1 MPWVCMLSKWQHRGL
16 GAWELANR
24 NSPSELGASEDGA
37 EAAHAGG
44 DASGDAGAD
53 ASGGDA
59 SGGADLAARTADL
72 RKNALAFMIKR

>member
-1 MPWVCMLSKWQHRGL
+1 MLQALGVHVEQVAAQRSMGASKLQLTFG
-16 GAWELANR
+16 
-24 NSPSELGASEDGA
+24 GASEDGA
-37 EAAHAGG
+37 EAAGG
-44 DASGDAGAD
+44 DASSDAGAEGD

>member
-1 MPWVCMLSKWQHRGL
+1 VLQALGVHVEQVAAQRSMGASKSQLTFG
-16 GAWELANR
+16 
-24 NSPSELGASEDGA
+24 GASEDGA
-37 EAAHAGG
+37 EAAGG

>member
-1 MPWVCMLSKWQHRGL
+1 MSQALGVHVEQVAAQRSMGASKSQLTFG
-16 GAWELANR
+16 
-24 NSPSELGASEDGA
+24 GASEDGA